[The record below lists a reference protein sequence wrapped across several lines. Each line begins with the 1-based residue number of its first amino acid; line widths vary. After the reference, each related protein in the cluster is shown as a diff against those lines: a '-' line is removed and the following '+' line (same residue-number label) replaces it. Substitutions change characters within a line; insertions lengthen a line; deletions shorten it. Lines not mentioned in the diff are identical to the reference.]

1 MLIYCNIQLEIY
13 SQGTLH
19 TKCLTD
25 PAEII
30 VRTNGRWPLTVPGVL
45 AMFLAA
51 LFVLSVT
58 STLAGVTAFRLRDD
72 TVFVSDVGRGTLAGV
87 VAFRVFDD
95 VEFVSDVAWYTPAGF
110 SVAGMLGSIGN

>member
-1 MLIYCNIQLEIY
+1 MLIYSNIQLEIY

-45 AMFLAA
+45 AMVAA
-51 LFVLSVT
+51 LFFLSVT
-58 STLAGVTAFRLRDD
+58 STLAGVTAFRFRDD

-87 VAFRVFDD
+87 IALRVFDD

-110 SVAGMLGSIGN
+110 SVAGTLGSVGN